1 MTDEQRGGLV
11 FGGLILLGI
20 IGWNVGSSIFEAIS
34 PSCYSQISK
43 CKDNADVV
51 NNYGK
56 MSKAKTACVSMAN
69 RQANFGNPQWPAVPF
84 GMFSKG
90 DDFPSRNAVVLFD
103 DDVMFSNGFGATQR
117 TPLRCD
123 YDFASGTAV
132 VVGQ

>member
-11 FGGLILLGI
+11 LGGLILLGI
-20 IGWNVGSSIFEAIS
+20 IGWNVGSSMMEAIS
-34 PSCYSQISK
+34 PSCYSEIGK

-51 NNYGK
+51 NHYGR
-56 MSKAKTACVSMAN
+56 MSKAKSACVSMAN
-69 RQANFGNPQWPAVPF
+69 GMAKFGTPQWPAVAF

-103 DDVMFSNGFGATQR
+103 DDVKFSNGFGAMER